1 MDGELKKRT
10 QTTGEELANT
20 ISHALGALLALAGA
34 APLLARG
41 VMTGS
46 AKTVF
51 SLGAYALSLVL
62 LYTASAVYHAVRNPE
77 IKRVLRVMDHCSI
90 FVLILGTYI
99 PMSLL
104 VVGGRT
110 GWMLFLTN
118 TTLAV
123 IGITLNAIDLKR
135 FDKVSLALYALMGWL
150 IVAAGNPP
158 EYNKSV
164 RDFDVVTLDRV
175 KRIDV
180 EEDFAVWKEYARQRN
195 IHGAIISYLDIKK
208 DHFYRIET
216 TADGLQFATARGW
229 EDLSE
234 LIRTY
239 ETLHLPVG
247 REVVGQ
253 YIQLPRIAKD
263 FTNYLELYYKYRRTY
278 HVEDILKGTKS

>member
-62 LYTASAVYHAVRNPE
+62 LYTASAVYHAARRPE
-77 IKRVLRVMDHCSI
+77 VKRVLRIMDHCSI

-150 IVAAGNPP
+150 IVAALRAIVQGLPP
-158 EYNKSV
+158 LGLVSGGVAYTAGIVFYKSQ
-164 RDFDVVTLDRV
+164 RHYMHF
-175 KRIDV
+175 
-180 EEDFAVWKEYARQRN
+180 VWHLFVLAGSILQYAC
-195 IHGAIISYLDIKK
+195 
-208 DHFYRIET
+208 
-216 TADGLQFATARGW
+216 
-229 EDLSE
+229 
-234 LIRTY
+234 
-239 ETLHLPVG
+239 
-247 REVVGQ
+247 
-253 YIQLPRIAKD
+253 IA
-263 FTNYLELYYKYRRTY
+263 LYC
-278 HVEDILKGTKS
+278 V